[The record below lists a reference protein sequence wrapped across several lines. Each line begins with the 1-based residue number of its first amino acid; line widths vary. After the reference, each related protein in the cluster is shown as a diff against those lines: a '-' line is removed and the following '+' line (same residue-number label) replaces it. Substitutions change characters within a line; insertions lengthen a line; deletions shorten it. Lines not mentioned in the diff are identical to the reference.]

1 MTSPITSLE
10 QALTQRLAADAEL
23 KQLIPI
29 DLMAMN
35 EENQRLY
42 TYIPEKA
49 ISPYINITGPVI
61 TKVYVLPEDV
71 VDVRVTLH
79 IWHNQNETGQYGNR
93 VIARC
98 LYAVKQALRY
108 RLFPDGYE
116 VKRVTIDDN
125 RIFDDVNADVKHAVF
140 ALTYRLEK
148 IKSN

>member
-10 QALTQRLAADAEL
+10 QALTQRLATDAEL
-23 KQLIPI
+23 NQLIPI

-71 VDVRVTLH
+71 VDLRVTLH
-79 IWHNQNETGQYGNR
+79 IWHNQNETGQYGNK
-93 VIARC
+93 VISSC
-98 LYAVKQALRY
+98 LEAVKQALRY